1 MKKKAFLVNGII
13 LTLSSLAGRFLYM
26 GFRVWLSQMIGAE
39 GMGAYQLI
47 LSVFL
52 PAVSIST
59 AGVSLTVTRLV
70 TSAIGKKQP
79 GTIPSAVARCCGF
92 SLLMSFLA
100 CAALWCSADFL
111 SVKFLGG
118 NSADALRMLLPGL
131 PFMALSACMRGYF
144 LAVRGVL
151 RSAVSEFAEQL
162 ATISL
167 TVSAFLA
174 FSPRTIADACLL
186 SMLGATVG
194 EAVSCGCSFVLYRLH
209 VRRFKS
215 SQNRPC
221 TSAGKAILHITLPS
235 TLSHAARSVLSAA
248 ENLLIPLGLRKCGA
262 SATAALAQYGMLQGM
277 VMPMLFF
284 PSCFLG
290 AFASLLI
297 PEMSESLAAGKKRSI
312 SSGTERSLRMTLWFS
327 IFTACFFFAFGEE
340 LGVLFYRS
348 QEAGKL
354 LRMLAPLVPLL
365 YLDMVTDGLLKGL
378 DQQIRSLLYNT
389 LDTSLRVSLMAVLLP
404 VLGLK
409 GYFIIL
415 YSCGILNVT
424 LSLSRLL
431 KTAHVHFSIF
441 QWILFPLF
449 AAIICLLT
457 WQSLSITISSCWWK
471 MILALLFTGCGYS
484 VFLWLFFHFLQKRK
498 GIFSHSSLTKDAS
511 QVYTGNRKSE
521 ML

>member
-26 GFRVWLSQMIGAE
+26 GFRVWLSQMIGPE

-52 PAVSIST
+52 PAVAIST

-70 TSAIGKKQP
+70 TSAMGKQQP
-79 GTIPSAVARCCGF
+79 ETIPSAVARCCGF
-92 SLLMSFLA
+92 SLLMSLLA
-100 CAALWCSADFL
+100 CTALWCSADFL
-111 SVKFLGG
+111 SDKFLGG
-118 NSADALRMLLPGL
+118 NSADALRILLPGL
-131 PFMALSACMRGYF
+131 PFMALSSCMRGYF

-151 RSAVSEFAEQL
+151 RSAASEFAEQL

-167 TVSAFLA
+167 TVFAFLA
-174 FSPRTIADACLL
+174 FSPKTIADACLL

-194 EAVSCGCSFVLYRLH
+194 EAISCGCSFVLYRLH
-209 VRRFKS
+209 VRQFKGPK
-215 SQNRPC
+215 NRPC
-221 TSAGKAILHITLPS
+221 TGAGKAILHITLPS

-262 SATAALAQYGMLQGM
+262 TATAALAQYGMLQGM

-297 PEMSESLAAGKKRSI
+297 PEMSESLAAGKNRSI
-312 SSGTERSLRMTLWFS
+312 SSGTERSLRMTLLFS
-327 IFTACFFFAFGEE
+327 IFTACFFFTFGEE
-340 LGVLFYRS
+340 LGLLFYRS
-348 QEAGKL
+348 REAGQL

-378 DQQIRSLLYNT
+378 DQQTHSLLYNT
-389 LDTSLRVSLMAVLLP
+389 LDASLRVSLMAVLLP

-409 GYFIIL
+409 GYFVIL
-415 YSCGILNVT
+415 YSCGIINVT

-431 KTAHVHFSIF
+431 KTARVRFRLF
-441 QWILFPLF
+441 QWILLPFFLSVGCTALWKFFPFLQNSTWWNM
-449 AAIICLLT
+449 AIT
-457 WQSLSITISSCWWK
+457 
-471 MILALLFTGCGYS
+471 LALSTGAYGGLLVLFR
-484 VFLWLFFHFLQKRK
+484 LFLQKRK
-498 GIFSHSSLTKDAS
+498 A
-511 QVYTGNRKSE
+511 
-521 ML
+521 

>member
-26 GFRVWLSQMIGAE
+26 GFRVWLSQMIGPE

-52 PAVSIST
+52 PAVAIST

-70 TSAIGKKQP
+70 TSAMGKQQP
-79 GTIPSAVARCCGF
+79 ETIPSAVARCCGF
-92 SLLMSFLA
+92 SLFMSLLA
-100 CAALWCSADFL
+100 CTALWCSADYL
-111 SVKFLGG
+111 SDKFLGG
-118 NSADALRMLLPGL
+118 NSADALRLLLPGL
-131 PFMALSACMRGYF
+131 PFMALSSCMRGYF

-151 RSAVSEFAEQL
+151 RSAASEFAEQL

-167 TVSAFLA
+167 TVFAFLA
-174 FSPRTIADACLL
+174 FSPQTIADACLL

-209 VRRFKS
+209 VRRFKGPK
-215 SQNRPC
+215 NRPC
-221 TSAGKAILHITLPS
+221 TGAGKAILHITLPS

-262 SATAALAQYGMLQGM
+262 TATAALAQYGMLQGM

-297 PEMSESLAAGKKRSI
+297 PEMSESLAAGKNRSI
-312 SSGTERSLRMTLWFS
+312 SSGTERSLRMTLLFS
-327 IFTACFFFAFGEE
+327 IFTACFFFAFEEE
-340 LGVLFYRS
+340 LGLLFYRS
-348 QEAGKL
+348 REAGQL

-378 DQQIRSLLYNT
+378 DQQTHSLLYNT
-389 LDTSLRVSLMAVLLP
+389 LDASLRVSMMAVLLP
-404 VLGLK
+404 VLGLR

-431 KTAHVHFSIF
+431 KTARVRFSFF
-441 QWILFPLF
+441 QWVLVPSLT
-449 AAIICLLT
+449 AITFLLL
-457 WQSLSITISSCWWK
+457 WKLCPFFVCSCWWG
-471 MILALLFTGCGYS
+471 ILLALAFTGVGYS
-484 VFLWLFFHFLQKRK
+484 AVLYLFFHSLQKRK
-498 GIFSHSSLTKDAS
+498 GLFSRSSLTKTIS
-511 QVYTGNRKSE
+511 
-521 ML
+521 

>member
-52 PAVSIST
+52 PAVAIST

-70 TSAIGKKQP
+70 TGAMGKQQP
-79 GTIPSAVARCCGF
+79 ETIPSAVARCCGF
-92 SLLMSFLA
+92 SLLMSLLA
-100 CAALWCSADFL
+100 CTALWCSADFL
-111 SVKFLGG
+111 SAKFLGG
-118 NSADALRMLLPGL
+118 NSADALRILLPGL
-131 PFMALSACMRGYF
+131 PFMALSSCMRGYF

-151 RSAVSEFAEQL
+151 RSAASEFAEQL

-167 TVSAFLA
+167 TVFAFLA
-174 FSPRTIADACLL
+174 FSPKTIADACLL

-209 VRRFKS
+209 VRRYKS
-215 SQNRPC
+215 PKNRPC
-221 TSAGKAILHITLPS
+221 THAGKAILHITLPS

-262 SATAALAQYGMLQGM
+262 TATAALAQYGMLQGM

-297 PEMSESLAAGKKRSI
+297 PEMSESLAAGKERSI
-312 SSGTERSLRMTLWFS
+312 ASGTERSLRMTLLFS
-327 IFTACFFFAFGEE
+327 VFTACFFFAFGEE
-340 LGVLFYRS
+340 LGLLFYHS
-348 QEAGKL
+348 QEAGQL

-378 DQQIRSLLYNT
+378 DQQTHSLLYNT
-389 LDTSLRVSLMAVLLP
+389 LDASLRVALMAILLP
-404 VLGLK
+404 ILGLK

-415 YSCGILNVT
+415 YSCGILNVA

-431 KTAHVHFSIF
+431 KTARVRFRLF
-441 QWILFPLF
+441 QWLVLPL
-449 AAIICLLT
+449 LLSAGCITLCKLLPLSGTAT
-457 WQSLSITISSCWWK
+457 WWGLSAVLLLCAGGYAGLLG
-471 MILALLFTGCGYS
+471 LARPA
-484 VFLWLFFHFLQKRK
+484 LQKRK
-498 GIFSHSSLTKDAS
+498 A
-511 QVYTGNRKSE
+511 
-521 ML
+521 

>member
-70 TSAIGKKQP
+70 TGAMGKKRP
-79 GTIPSAVARCCGF
+79 ETISSAVARCCGF

-100 CAALWCSADFL
+100 CTALWCSADFL
-111 SVKFLGG
+111 SDKFLGG
-118 NSADALRMLLPGL
+118 NSADALRILLPGL
-131 PFMALSACMRGYF
+131 PFMALSSCMRGYF

-151 RSAVSEFAEQL
+151 RSAASEFAEQL

-167 TVSAFLA
+167 TVFAFLA
-174 FSPRTIADACLL
+174 FSPKTIADACLL

-194 EAVSCGCSFVLYRLH
+194 EAISCGCSFVLYRLH
-209 VRRFKS
+209 VRRYKS
-215 SQNRPC
+215 PQNRPC
-221 TSAGKAILHITLPS
+221 TAAGKAILHITLPS

-262 SATAALAQYGMLQGM
+262 TATAALAQYGMLQGM

-297 PEMSESLAAGKKRSI
+297 PEMSESLAAGKNRSI
-312 SSGTERSLRMTLWFS
+312 SSGTERSLRMTLLFS
-327 IFTACFFFAFGEE
+327 IFTACFFFTFGEE
-340 LGVLFYRS
+340 LGLLFYRS
-348 QEAGKL
+348 REAGKL
-354 LRMLAPLVPLL
+354 LRLLAPLVPLL

-389 LDTSLRVSLMAVLLP
+389 LDASLRVTMMAVLLP

-415 YSCGILNVT
+415 YACGILNVT

-431 KTAHVHFSIF
+431 KTARVRFSLCR
-441 QWILFPLF
+441 WILFPFLS
-449 AAIICLLT
+449 AASCMMLWHKLPLT
-457 WQSLSITISSCWWK
+457 ALPGFVEIGG
-471 MILALLFTGCGYS
+471 ALLCTGGLYMLILQ
-484 VFLWLFFHFLQKRK
+484 VTKKILQKRK
-498 GIFSHSSLTKDAS
+498 GLFSFRSLTNACK
-511 QVYTGNRKSE
+511 
-521 ML
+521 

>member
-26 GFRVWLSQMIGAE
+26 GFRVWLSQMIGPE

-52 PAVSIST
+52 PAVAIST

-70 TSAIGKKQP
+70 TSAMGKQQP
-79 GTIPSAVARCCGF
+79 ETIPSAVARCCGF
-92 SLLMSFLA
+92 SLFMSLLA
-100 CAALWCSADFL
+100 CTALWCSADYL
-111 SVKFLGG
+111 SDKFLGG
-118 NSADALRMLLPGL
+118 NSADALRLLLPGL
-131 PFMALSACMRGYF
+131 PFMALSSCMRGYF

-151 RSAVSEFAEQL
+151 RSAASEFAEQL

-167 TVSAFLA
+167 TVFAFLA
-174 FSPRTIADACLL
+174 FSPQTIADACLL

-209 VRRFKS
+209 VRRFKGPK
-215 SQNRPC
+215 NRPC
-221 TSAGKAILHITLPS
+221 TGAGKAILHITLPS

-262 SATAALAQYGMLQGM
+262 TATAALAQYGMLQGM

-297 PEMSESLAAGKKRSI
+297 PEMSESLAAGKNRSI
-312 SSGTERSLRMTLWFS
+312 SSGTERSLRMTLLFS

-340 LGVLFYRS
+340 LGLLFYRS
-348 QEAGKL
+348 REAGQL

-378 DQQIRSLLYNT
+378 DQQTHSLLYNT
-389 LDTSLRVSLMAVLLP
+389 LDASLRVSMMAVLLP
-404 VLGLK
+404 VLGLR

-431 KTAHVHFSIF
+431 KTARVRFSFF
-441 QWILFPLF
+441 QWVLVPSLT
-449 AAIICLLT
+449 AITFLLL
-457 WQSLSITISSCWWK
+457 WKLCPFFVCSCWWG
-471 MILALLFTGCGYS
+471 ILLALAFTGVGYS
-484 VFLWLFFHFLQKRK
+484 AVLYLFFHSLQKRK
-498 GIFSHSSLTKDAS
+498 GLFSRSSLTKTIS
-511 QVYTGNRKSE
+511 
-521 ML
+521 

>member
-1 MKKKAFLVNGII
+1 MKKKAFLINGII

-52 PAVSIST
+52 PAVAIST

-70 TSAIGKKQP
+70 TNAMGKQQSE
-79 GTIPSAVARCCGF
+79 TIPSAVARCFGF
-92 SLLMSFLA
+92 SLLMSLIA
-100 CAALWCSADFL
+100 CTALWCSADFL
-111 SVKFLGG
+111 SDKFLGG

-131 PFMALSACMRGYF
+131 PFMALSSCMRGYF

-151 RSAVSEFAEQL
+151 RSAASEFAEQL

-167 TVSAFLA
+167 TVFAFLA
-174 FSPRTIADACLL
+174 FSPKTIAEACLL

-215 SQNRPC
+215 PKNRPC
-221 TSAGKAILHITLPS
+221 TGAGKAILHITLPS

-262 SATAALAQYGMLQGM
+262 TAKAALAQYGMLQGM

-312 SSGTERSLRMTLWFS
+312 SSGTERSLRMTLLFS

-340 LGVLFYRS
+340 LGVLFYCSR
-348 QEAGKL
+348 EAGQL
-354 LRMLAPLVPLL
+354 LQILAPLVPLL

-378 DQQIRSLLYNT
+378 DQQTHSLLYNT
-389 LDTSLRVSLMAVLLP
+389 LDASLRVSMMAALLP
-404 VLGLK
+404 VLGMK

-431 KTAHVHFSIF
+431 KTAQVRFRLF
-441 QWILFPLF
+441 QWLIFPFFLSAGCTVLGKF
-449 AAIICLLT
+449 LPLPETST
-457 WQSLSITISSCWWK
+457 WWGLSIV
-471 MILALLFTGCGYS
+471 LALCTSGYGVLLRLFRP
-484 VFLWLFFHFLQKRK
+484 FLQKRK
-498 GIFSHSSLTKDAS
+498 G
-511 QVYTGNRKSE
+511 
-521 ML
+521 

>member
-26 GFRVWLSQMIGAE
+26 GFRVWLSQMIGPE

-52 PAVSIST
+52 PAVAIST

-70 TSAIGKKQP
+70 TSAMGRKQP
-79 GTIPSAVARCCGF
+79 ETIPSAVARCFGF
-92 SLLMSFLA
+92 SLLMSLLA
-100 CAALWCSADFL
+100 CTILWFSADFL
-111 SVKFLGG
+111 SDKFLGG

-131 PFMALSACMRGYF
+131 PFMALSSCMRGYF

-151 RSAVSEFAEQL
+151 RSAASEFAEQL

-167 TVSAFLA
+167 TVFAFLA
-174 FSPRTIADACLL
+174 FSPKTIADACLL

-262 SATAALAQYGMLQGM
+262 TATAALAQYGMLQGM

-297 PEMSESLAAGKKRSI
+297 PEMSESLAAGKERSI
-312 SSGTERSLRMTLWFS
+312 SSGTERSLRMTLLFS

-348 QEAGKL
+348 REAGQL
-354 LRMLAPLVPLL
+354 LQILAPLVPLL

-378 DQQIRSLLYNT
+378 DQQTHSLLYNT
-389 LDTSLRVSLMAVLLP
+389 LDASLRVSMMAVLLP

-431 KTAHVHFSIF
+431 KTARVRFRLF
-441 QWILFPLF
+441 QWLLLPLF
-449 AAIICLLT
+449 LSVGCVILGKFLPLPEASTWWGLAAA
-457 WQSLSITISSCWWK
+457 
-471 MILALLFTGCGYS
+471 LALCTGGYGVLLRLFRS
-484 VFLWLFFHFLQKRK
+484 FLQKRK
-498 GIFSHSSLTKDAS
+498 G
-511 QVYTGNRKSE
+511 
-521 ML
+521 

>member
-70 TSAIGKKQP
+70 TGAMGKKQP

-100 CAALWCSADFL
+100 CTALWCSADFL
-111 SVKFLGG
+111 SDKFLGG
-118 NSADALRMLLPGL
+118 NSASALRMLIPGL
-131 PFMALSACMRGYF
+131 PFMALSSCMRGYF

-151 RSAVSEFAEQL
+151 RSAASEFAEQL

-167 TVSAFLA
+167 TVFVFLA
-174 FSPRTIADACLL
+174 FSPKTIADACLL
-186 SMLGATVG
+186 SMMGATVG

-215 SQNRPC
+215 PQNQPC

-235 TLSHAARSVLSAA
+235 TLSHAARSILSAA

-297 PEMSESLAAGKKRSI
+297 PEMSESLAAGKNQSI
-312 SSGTERSLRMTLWFS
+312 SSGTERSLRMTLLFS
-327 IFTACFFFAFGEE
+327 IFTACFFFAFGEK
-340 LGVLFYRS
+340 LGLLFYRS

-389 LDTSLRVSLMAVLLP
+389 LDASLRVTLMAVLLP
-404 VLGLK
+404 ILGLK

-415 YSCGILNVT
+415 YTCGILNVT
-424 LSLSRLL
+424 LSLSQLL
-431 KTAHVHFSIF
+431 KTAKVNFSLFHWIILPFLIASGCIF
-441 QWILFPLF
+441 LWQKLPLTTLPVSVEIGSAILCTGALY
-449 AAIICLLT
+449 
-457 WQSLSITISSCWWK
+457 
-471 MILALLFTGCGYS
+471 LLFMRITNGI
-484 VFLWLFFHFLQKRK
+484 LQKRK
-498 GIFSHSSLTKDAS
+498 TLFSLHSLTNAAK
-511 QVYTGNRKSE
+511 
-521 ML
+521 

>member
-1 MKKKAFLVNGII
+1 MKKKRFLVNGII

-70 TSAIGKKQP
+70 TSAMGKKQP
-79 GTIPSAVARCCGF
+79 ETIPSAVARCCGF

-100 CAALWCSADFL
+100 CTALWCSADFL
-111 SVKFLGG
+111 SDKFLGG
-118 NSADALRMLLPGL
+118 NSAGALRILIPGL
-131 PFMALSACMRGYF
+131 PFMALSSCMRGYF

-151 RSAVSEFAEQL
+151 RSAASEFAEQL

-167 TVSAFLA
+167 TVFAFLA
-174 FSPRTIADACLL
+174 FSPQTIADACLL

-215 SQNRPC
+215 PQNRPC
-221 TSAGKAILHITLPS
+221 TGAGKAILHITLPS

-262 SATAALAQYGMLQGM
+262 TAAAALAQYGMLEGM

-297 PEMSESLAAGKKRSI
+297 PEMSESLAAGKKHSI
-312 SSGTERSLRMTLWFS
+312 SSGTERSLRMTLLFS
-327 IFTACFFFAFGEE
+327 IFTACFFFAFGEQ
-340 LGVLFYRS
+340 LGLLFYRS
-348 QEAGKL
+348 REAGKL

-389 LDTSLRVSLMAVLLP
+389 LDASLRVTLMAVLLP

-415 YSCGILNVT
+415 YACGILNVT

-431 KTAHVHFSIF
+431 KTARVRFSLCR
-441 QWILFPLF
+441 WILLPFLSAASCMMLWQKLPLTALPDF
-449 AAIICLLT
+449 VEIGG
-457 WQSLSITISSCWWK
+457 
-471 MILALLFTGCGYS
+471 ALLCTGGLY
-484 VFLWLFFHFLQKRK
+484 VLMLQVMKKILQKRK
-498 GIFSHSSLTKDAS
+498 GLFSFRSLTNAC
-511 QVYTGNRKSE
+511 R
-521 ML
+521 

>member
-26 GFRVWLSQMIGAE
+26 GFRVWLSQMIGPE

-52 PAVSIST
+52 PAVAIST

-70 TSAIGKKQP
+70 TSAMGKQQP
-79 GTIPSAVARCCGF
+79 ETIPSAVARCCGF
-92 SLLMSFLA
+92 SLFMSLLA
-100 CAALWCSADFL
+100 CTALWCSADYL
-111 SVKFLGG
+111 SDKFLGG
-118 NSADALRMLLPGL
+118 NSADALRLLLPGL
-131 PFMALSACMRGYF
+131 PFMALSSCMRGYF

-151 RSAVSEFAEQL
+151 RSAASEFAEQL

-167 TVSAFLA
+167 TVFAFLA
-174 FSPRTIADACLL
+174 FSPQTIADACLL

-209 VRRFKS
+209 VRRFKGPK
-215 SQNRPC
+215 NRPC
-221 TSAGKAILHITLPS
+221 TGAGKAILHITLPS

-262 SATAALAQYGMLQGM
+262 TATAALAQYGMLQGM

-297 PEMSESLAAGKKRSI
+297 PEMSESLAAGKNRSI
-312 SSGTERSLRMTLWFS
+312 SSGTERSLRMTLLFS

-340 LGVLFYRS
+340 LGLLFYRS
-348 QEAGKL
+348 REAGQL

-378 DQQIRSLLYNT
+378 DQQTHSLLYNT
-389 LDTSLRVSLMAVLLP
+389 LDASLRVSMMAVLLP
-404 VLGLK
+404 VLGLR

-431 KTAHVHFSIF
+431 KTARVRFRPVS
-441 QWILFPLF
+441 WLVLPCMLAAGCVVLGKLLPLPEAPTWWGMI
-449 AAIICLLT
+449 AA
-457 WQSLSITISSCWWK
+457 
-471 MILALLFTGCGYS
+471 LALCAGGYLGILRLFYR
-484 VFLWLFFHFLQKRK
+484 FLQKRK
-498 GIFSHSSLTKDAS
+498 P
-511 QVYTGNRKSE
+511 
-521 ML
+521 

>member
-52 PAVSIST
+52 PAVAIST

-70 TSAIGKKQP
+70 TSAMGKQQP
-79 GTIPSAVARCCGF
+79 ETIPSAVARCCGF
-92 SLLMSFLA
+92 SLLMSLLA
-100 CAALWCSADFL
+100 CMILWCSADFL
-111 SVKFLGG
+111 SDKFLGG
-118 NSADALRMLLPGL
+118 NSADALRILLPGL
-131 PFMALSACMRGYF
+131 PFMALSSCMRGYF

-151 RSAVSEFAEQL
+151 RSAASEFAEQL

-167 TVSAFLA
+167 TVFAFLA
-174 FSPRTIADACLL
+174 FSPKTIADACLL

-194 EAVSCGCSFVLYRLH
+194 EAISCGCSFVLYRLH
-209 VRRFKS
+209 VRRFKGPK
-215 SQNRPC
+215 NRPC
-221 TSAGKAILHITLPS
+221 TGAGKAILHITLPS

-262 SATAALAQYGMLQGM
+262 TATAALAQYGMLQGM

-312 SSGTERSLRMTLWFS
+312 SSGTERSLRMTLLFS
-327 IFTACFFFAFGEE
+327 IFTACFFFSFGEE
-340 LGVLFYRS
+340 LGLLFYRS
-348 QEAGKL
+348 REAGQL
-354 LRMLAPLVPLL
+354 LQMLAPLVPLL

-378 DQQIRSLLYNT
+378 DQQTHSLLYNT
-389 LDTSLRVSLMAVLLP
+389 LDASLRVSLMAVLLP

-415 YSCGILNVT
+415 YSCGIINVT

-431 KTAHVHFSIF
+431 KTARVRFRLF
-441 QWILFPLF
+441 QWILLPFLLSTICT
-449 AAIICLLT
+449 AIWKFIPFLEAST
-457 WQSLSITISSCWWK
+457 WWNLAIL
-471 MILALLFTGCGYS
+471 LALCTGAYGGLLALFRP
-484 VFLWLFFHFLQKRK
+484 FLQKRK
-498 GIFSHSSLTKDAS
+498 A
-511 QVYTGNRKSE
+511 
-521 ML
+521 

>member
-26 GFRVWLSQMIGAE
+26 GFRVWLSQMIGPE

-52 PAVSIST
+52 PAVAIST

-70 TSAIGKKQP
+70 TSAMGKQQP
-79 GTIPSAVARCCGF
+79 ETIPSAVARCCGF
-92 SLLMSFLA
+92 SLFMSLLA
-100 CAALWCSADFL
+100 CTALWCSADYL
-111 SVKFLGG
+111 SDKFLGG
-118 NSADALRMLLPGL
+118 NSADALRLLLPGL
-131 PFMALSACMRGYF
+131 PFMALSSCMRGYF

-151 RSAVSEFAEQL
+151 RSAASEFAEQL

-167 TVSAFLA
+167 TVFAFLA
-174 FSPRTIADACLL
+174 FSPQTIADACLL

-209 VRRFKS
+209 VRRFKGPK
-215 SQNRPC
+215 NRPC
-221 TSAGKAILHITLPS
+221 TGAGKAILHITLPS

-262 SATAALAQYGMLQGM
+262 TATAALAQYGMLQGM

-297 PEMSESLAAGKKRSI
+297 PEMSESLAAGKNRSI
-312 SSGTERSLRMTLWFS
+312 SSGTERSLRMTLLFS

-340 LGVLFYRS
+340 LGLLFYRS
-348 QEAGKL
+348 REAGQL

-378 DQQIRSLLYNT
+378 DQQTHSLLYNT
-389 LDTSLRVSLMAVLLP
+389 LDASLRVSMMAVLLP
-404 VLGLK
+404 VLGLR

-431 KTAHVHFSIF
+431 KTARVRFSFF
-441 QWILFPLF
+441 QWVLVPSLT
-449 AAIICLLT
+449 AITFLLL
-457 WQSLSITISSCWWK
+457 WKLCPFFVCSCWWG
-471 MILALLFTGCGYS
+471 ILLALAFTGIEYS
-484 VFLWLFFHFLQKRK
+484 AVLYLFFHSLQKRK
-498 GIFSHSSLTKDAS
+498 GLFSRSSLTKTIS
-511 QVYTGNRKSE
+511 
-521 ML
+521 